1 MSFITNI
8 LNWFLGLSK
17 GNKVVL
23 IAAIISALATIMAP
37 LVADDKPTIKAEKG
51 GIAVGG
57 DIIGS
62 TINSHNGLK
71 SEGVETLLKQQ
82 EDAIKTKDIVINYK
96 DKEIQDISQKYN
108 VSVDAVKSFFKILQE
123 QNVPPEQHGVKL
135 QEIAAKYLELKNQ
148 LANLP
153 ADTSTAVRALYKQA
167 EEAFEAG
174 RYDEAK
180 EILKQ
185 ADDIDIADI
194 EKRQLQSAANL
205 SRIADISLVQL
216 RYLEA
221 ADYFAQAQ
229 KRVPASNNYMRWS
242 YLIDQANALQQHGEY
257 KADNQAL
264 VDAIAVYKQALAL
277 APQADFPYDW
287 AETQNNLGN
296 ALQTIGKRQSD
307 NKMLEEAVTAYR
319 EALKEYTQEKVPL
332 DWAMT
337 QNNLG
342 GALQTIG
349 ERQSDNKMLEEA
361 VTAYREALK
370 ERTQEEVPL
379 QWAGTQNNLGNALQS
394 IGKRQSDN
402 KMFNKMLEEAVT
414 AYLEALKEYTQE
426 KVPLDWA
433 MTQNNLGSALRTIG
447 ERQSDNKM
455 LEEAVTAYRE
465 ALKER
470 TQEKVPLQWAGTQN
484 NLGSVLEII
493 GKRKHEPALL
503 KEALQA
509 TNNTYD
515 VYVKESGQV
524 QYEEYFQIRI
534 RRLEEAIAEFK
545 K

>member
-370 ERTQEEVPL
+370 E
-379 QWAGTQNNLGNALQS
+379 
-394 IGKRQSDN
+394 
-402 KMFNKMLEEAVT
+402 
-414 AYLEALKEYTQE
+414 YTQE

-433 MTQNNLGSALRTIG
+433 MTQNNLGGALQTIG

-470 TQEKVPLQWAGTQN
+470 TQEEVPLQWAGTQN
-484 NLGSVLEII
+484 
-493 GKRKHEPALL
+493 
-503 KEALQA
+503 
-509 TNNTYD
+509 
-515 VYVKESGQV
+515 
-524 QYEEYFQIRI
+524 
-534 RRLEEAIAEFK
+534 
-545 K
+545 